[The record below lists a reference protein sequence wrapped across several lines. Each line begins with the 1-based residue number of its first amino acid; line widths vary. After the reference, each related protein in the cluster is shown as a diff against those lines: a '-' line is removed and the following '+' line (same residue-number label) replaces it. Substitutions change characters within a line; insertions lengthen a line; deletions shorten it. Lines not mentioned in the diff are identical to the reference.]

1 MNISFTKMHG
11 LGNDFMVI
19 EQMSQDIALSSHQIQ
34 TLSDRHTGIGF
45 DQLLVVSPSSTPEV
59 DFRYQIFNA
68 NGSEVEQCGN
78 GARCFARF
86 VQEKNL
92 TDKAIIVVETNTGII
107 TLNVQADGNVTVD
120 MGAPILEP
128 QQIPFVAPVTPP
140 ATQQQQQQRQTRYTV
155 STSHGDITL
164 GAVSMGNPHGVL
176 VVDDVESAPVK
187 SLGAELERHPT
198 FPNRANIGFMQIVSR
213 DHIRL
218 RVFER
223 GVGETL
229 ACGTGACA
237 ATVVAIQQGL
247 VDNRVTVSL
256 PGGDLTIEWHPADA
270 STNVNNNANN
280 HNNKNADHV
289 MMTGPAT
296 TVYEGTMTL

>member
-19 EQMSQDIALSSHQIQ
+19 EQMSQDIVLSSHQIQ

-45 DQLLVVSPSSTPEV
+45 DQLLVVSPSTTPNV

-68 NGSEVEQCGN
+68 NGGEVEQCGN

-92 TDKAIIVVETNTGII
+92 TDKALIVVETNTGII
-107 TLNVQADGNVTVD
+107 TLSVQSDGNVTVD
-120 MGAPILEP
+120 MGAPVLEP
-128 QQIPFVAPVTPP
+128 QQIPFTPPVTPLSTP
-140 ATQQQQQQRQTRYTV
+140 QQRQINYTV
-155 STSHGDITL
+155 STSQGDISL

-176 VVDDVESAPVK
+176 VVEDIENAPVE
-187 SLGAELERHPT
+187 SLGAELERHPI

-213 DHIRL
+213 NHIRL

-223 GVGETL
+223 GVGETQ

-270 STNVNNNANN
+270 KNNANNN

>member
-19 EQMSQDIALSSHQIQ
+19 EQMSQDIQLSSHQIQ

-45 DQLLVVSPSSTPEV
+45 DQLLVVSPSSTPNI

-68 NGSEVEQCGN
+68 NGGEVEQCGN

-92 TDKAIIVVETNTGII
+92 TDKAVIVVETNTGII
-107 TLNVQADGNVTVD
+107 TLNVLDDGNVIVD

-128 QQIPFVAPVTPP
+128 QQIPFTAD
-140 ATQQQQQQRQTRYTV
+140 QRQTRYTV
-155 STSHGDITL
+155 ATSQGDITL
-164 GAVSMGNPHGVL
+164 GAISMGNPHGVL
-176 VVDDVESAPVK
+176 VVDDVETAPVET
-187 SLGAELERHPT
+187 LGAELERHPI

-223 GVGETL
+223 GVGETQ

-237 ATVVAIQQGL
+237 AAVVAIQQGL
-247 VDNRVTVSL
+247 VENRVTVSL
-256 PGGDLTIEWHPADA
+256 PGGDLTIEWHPAD
-270 STNVNNNANN
+270 TNIN
-280 HNNKNADHV
+280 NNKNADHV